1 MRTIRMMILL
11 LAAATLVALPLSAQT
26 TKFEPVPQ
34 AKPADAPTVPG
45 VKIGVL
51 NLQAA
56 VALTQEGKKASE
68 ELQAKFGPR
77 QAELQKIADDGR
89 TLEEQ
94 LRSQE
99 RTLSD
104 EARAQLLRDLDLKR
118 KMGTRLQE
126 DLQQE
131 MQDAQSDVG
140 NRILSKMDPVI
151 KRYAAENNLD
161 LIITSGPNGP
171 VVFATAPVNITQG
184 IINLYDQTYPVQTAE
199 KKPPAQPPAKNPA
212 PPQKPPQ

>member
-1 MRTIRMMILL
+1 MRTLRMMISL
-11 LAAATLVALPLSAQT
+11 LAIAALAALPLPAQ
-26 TKFEPVPQ
+26 KFESVPQ
-34 AKPADAPTVPG
+34 AKPADAAAVPG

-56 VALTQEGKKASE
+56 VTLTQEGKKASE

-77 QAELQKIADDGR
+77 NAELQKLVDDGR
-89 TLEEQ
+89 GLEEQ

-104 EARAQLLRDLDLKR
+104 EARAQLLRDLELKR
-118 KMGTRLQE
+118 KMATRLQE
-126 DLQQE
+126 DLQEE
-131 MQDAQSDVG
+131 MQDAQSEVA
-140 NRILSKMDPVI
+140 NRILTKMDPVI
-151 KRYAAENNLD
+151 KRFATENSFD

-199 KKPPAQPPAKNPA
+199 KKPPAQPAAKNPP